1 MNRNYKRWTQDEKDT
16 ASKLLSQFTIRQVSK
31 KMNRSIG
38 SIKEIASHELKGNYC
53 RSKIFREEEGLLQSH
68 IAKRLGVTR
77 SHINNWIKMN
87 NLAPRKCGKKGFHVI
102 EEDSLYQWLR
112 QGYVLLPML
121 NPEDTNLRQWICKN
135 RNYYIQK
142 YTSASYVRHIT
153 CVTRGALDN
162 WVRNFNFPKPIKKIG
177 KIGLFYERQEVVR
190 WARNYTSI
198 VSNKKIALLNSY
210 DNEMEYLNQKMQFK
224 CME

>member
-16 ASKLLSQFTIRQVSK
+16 ARKLLSQFTIRQVSK

-38 SIKEIASHELKGNYC
+38 SIKEIASHEMKENYC

-68 IAKRLGVTR
+68 IARKLGVTR

-87 NLAPRKCGKKGFHVI
+87 NLAPRKCGKKGFFVV
-102 EEDSLYQWLR
+102 EEESLFQWLR

-121 NPEDTNLRQWICKN
+121 NPEDKHLREWICRQ
-135 RNYYIQK
+135 RNYFVQK
-142 YTSASYVRHIT
+142 YISASYVRHIA
-153 CVTRGALDN
+153 CITRGALDN
-162 WVRNFNFPKPIKKIG
+162 WVRSFDFPKPVKKIG
-177 KIGLFYERQEVVR
+177 KIGLFYDRQEVMR
-190 WARNYTSI
+190 WARRHTI
-198 VSNKKIALLNSY
+198 ILQNKKIMMLNSY
-210 DNEMEYLNQKMQFK
+210 EEELEYLNEKMQFK